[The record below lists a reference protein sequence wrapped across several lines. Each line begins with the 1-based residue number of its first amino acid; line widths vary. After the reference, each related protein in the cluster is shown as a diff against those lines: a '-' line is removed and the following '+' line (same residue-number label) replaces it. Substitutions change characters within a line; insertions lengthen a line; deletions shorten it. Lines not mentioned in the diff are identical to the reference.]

1 MQADIIKKHA
11 VDGYLYGRVGEDH
24 FVVIADE
31 ATFNEEHLYEC
42 RETLQDVLSDSV
54 YNVRVCFG
62 IYRTDNMNE
71 SLSFMCDKASFAV
84 ASIKDDTHSF
94 IAYYDD
100 TMLEA
105 AIKYKTIVDE
115 FDDAIKASEFKM
127 YLQPQISAKT
137 RRLTGAEALVRRIKP
152 DGTIVSPI
160 DFIPVYEKSGL
171 ISRLDRYIWEQAAA
185 KLGEWKKV
193 GINMSISVNISPKDF
208 YYIDIFNTFAGLIK
222 KYDIEPSNLK
232 IEITETT
239 IMSDVPNLMG
249 ELEELRKA
257 GFTIEMDDFGSGY
270 SSLNTL
276 KDINVDVLKVDMGF
290 IKETKNVKKSRII
303 LASVI
308 KMAKELNLLIIT
320 EGVETED
327 QVDNLTKLGCDV
339 FQGYYFSK
347 AIDVNEFEKR
357 YLYRKKAG

>member
-1 MQADIIKKHA
+1 M
-11 VDGYLYGRVGEDH
+11 
-24 FVVIADE
+24 
-31 ATFNEEHLYEC
+31 
-42 RETLQDVLSDSV
+42 LSDSV

-62 IYRTDNMNE
+62 IYMTDNMNE

-115 FDDAIKASEFKM
+115 FDEAIKAGEFKM
-127 YLQPQISAKT
+127 YLQPQISAK
-137 RRLTGAEALVRRIKP
+137 
-152 DGTIVSPI
+152 
-160 DFIPVYEKSGL
+160 
-171 ISRLDRYIWEQAAA
+171 
-185 KLGEWKKV
+185 
-193 GINMSISVNISPKDF
+193 
-208 YYIDIFNTFAGLIK
+208 
-222 KYDIEPSNLK
+222 
-232 IEITETT
+232 TT

-257 GFTIEMDDFGSGY
+257 GFTLEMDDFGSGY

-320 EGVETED
+320 EGVETEE

-339 FQGYYFSK
+339 FEGYYFSK

>member
-1 MQADIIKKHA
+1 M
-11 VDGYLYGRVGEDH
+11 
-24 FVVIADE
+24 IADE
-31 ATFNEEHLYEC
+31 ATFNEEYLYEC
-42 RETLQDVLSDSV
+42 RETLQNVLSDSV

-115 FDDAIKASEFKM
+115 FD
-127 YLQPQISAKT
+127 AKT

-152 DGTIVSPI
+152 DGTIISPI

-185 KLGEWKKV
+185 KLGEWKKA

-257 GFTIEMDDFGSGY
+257 GFT
-270 SSLNTL
+270 L
-276 KDINVDVLKVDMGF
+276 DINVDVLKVDMGF

-320 EGVETED
+320 EGVETEE

>member
-1 MQADIIKKHA
+1 
-11 VDGYLYGRVGEDH
+11 
-24 FVVIADE
+24 
-31 ATFNEEHLYEC
+31 
-42 RETLQDVLSDSV
+42 
-54 YNVRVCFG
+54 
-62 IYRTDNMNE
+62 
-71 SLSFMCDKASFAV
+71 
-84 ASIKDDTHSF
+84 
-94 IAYYDD
+94 
-100 TMLEA
+100 
-105 AIKYKTIVDE
+105 
-115 FDDAIKASEFKM
+115 
-127 YLQPQISAKT
+127 
-137 RRLTGAEALVRRIKP
+137 
-152 DGTIVSPI
+152 
-160 DFIPVYEKSGL
+160 
-171 ISRLDRYIWEQAAA
+171 
-185 KLGEWKKV
+185 
-193 GINMSISVNISPKDF
+193 MSISVNISPKDF
-208 YYIDIFNTFAGLIK
+208 YYIDIFNTFAGLVK

-320 EGVETED
+320 EGVETEE

-347 AIDVNEFEKR
+347 AIDINEFEKR

>member
-1 MQADIIKKHA
+1 
-11 VDGYLYGRVGEDH
+11 
-24 FVVIADE
+24 
-31 ATFNEEHLYEC
+31 
-42 RETLQDVLSDSV
+42 
-54 YNVRVCFG
+54 
-62 IYRTDNMNE
+62 MNE

-185 KLGEWKKV
+185 KLESGRKLV
-193 GINMSISVNISPKDF
+193 SI
-208 YYIDIFNTFAGLIK
+208 
-222 KYDIEPSNLK
+222 
-232 IEITETT
+232 
-239 IMSDVPNLMG
+239 
-249 ELEELRKA
+249 
-257 GFTIEMDDFGSGY
+257 
-270 SSLNTL
+270 
-276 KDINVDVLKVDMGF
+276 
-290 IKETKNVKKSRII
+290 
-303 LASVI
+303 
-308 KMAKELNLLIIT
+308 
-320 EGVETED
+320 
-327 QVDNLTKLGCDV
+327 
-339 FQGYYFSK
+339 
-347 AIDVNEFEKR
+347 
-357 YLYRKKAG
+357 

>member
-1 MQADIIKKHA
+1 
-11 VDGYLYGRVGEDH
+11 
-24 FVVIADE
+24 
-31 ATFNEEHLYEC
+31 
-42 RETLQDVLSDSV
+42 
-54 YNVRVCFG
+54 
-62 IYRTDNMNE
+62 MNN
-71 SLSFMCDKASFAV
+71 F
-84 ASIKDDTHSF
+84 
-94 IAYYDD
+94 
-100 TMLEA
+100 
-105 AIKYKTIVDE
+105 KYI
-115 FDDAIKASEFKM
+115 
-127 YLQPQISAKT
+127 
-137 RRLTGAEALVRRIKP
+137 
-152 DGTIVSPI
+152 
-160 DFIPVYEKSGL
+160 
-171 ISRLDRYIWEQAAA
+171 
-185 KLGEWKKV
+185 KLGV
-193 GINMSISVNISPKDF
+193 LITTLSLAGSL
-208 YYIDIFNTFAGLIK
+208 FNACN
-222 KYDIEPSNLK
+222 DD

-257 GFTIEMDDFGSGY
+257 GFTLEMDDFGSGY

-320 EGVETED
+320 EGVETEE

>member
-1 MQADIIKKHA
+1 
-11 VDGYLYGRVGEDH
+11 
-24 FVVIADE
+24 
-31 ATFNEEHLYEC
+31 
-42 RETLQDVLSDSV
+42 
-54 YNVRVCFG
+54 
-62 IYRTDNMNE
+62 
-71 SLSFMCDKASFAV
+71 
-84 ASIKDDTHSF
+84 
-94 IAYYDD
+94 
-100 TMLEA
+100 
-105 AIKYKTIVDE
+105 
-115 FDDAIKASEFKM
+115 
-127 YLQPQISAKT
+127 
-137 RRLTGAEALVRRIKP
+137 
-152 DGTIVSPI
+152 
-160 DFIPVYEKSGL
+160 
-171 ISRLDRYIWEQAAA
+171 
-185 KLGEWKKV
+185 
-193 GINMSISVNISPKDF
+193 MSISVNISPKDF

-257 GFTIEMDDFGSGY
+257 GFTLEMDDFGSGY

-276 KDINVDVLKVDMGF
+276 KDINVAVLKVDMGF
-290 IKETKNVKKSRII
+290 IKETKNVKKSRI

-320 EGVETED
+320 EGVETEE

>member
-1 MQADIIKKHA
+1 M
-11 VDGYLYGRVGEDH
+11 
-24 FVVIADE
+24 
-31 ATFNEEHLYEC
+31 
-42 RETLQDVLSDSV
+42 
-54 YNVRVCFG
+54 
-62 IYRTDNMNE
+62 
-71 SLSFMCDKASFAV
+71 
-84 ASIKDDTHSF
+84 
-94 IAYYDD
+94 
-100 TMLEA
+100 
-105 AIKYKTIVDE
+105 YKR
-115 FDDAIKASEFKM
+115 
-127 YLQPQISAKT
+127 Q
-137 RRLTGAEALVRRIKP
+137 
-152 DGTIVSPI
+152 
-160 DFIPVYEKSGL
+160 
-171 ISRLDRYIWEQAAA
+171 
-185 KLGEWKKV
+185 KLGEWKKA

-257 GFTIEMDDFGSGY
+257 GFTLEMDDFGSGY

-320 EGVETED
+320 EGVETEE

-357 YLYRKKAG
+357 YLYRNCLLYTSPSPRD